1 MKVNDTVF
9 CHLSIVP
16 VRAEHA
22 DEAEIVT
29 QLLFGELAA
38 VLEVHNQWRK
48 VKSAH
53 DGYEGW
59 IDYKQVQPISEKAFQ
74 SLLKNNVRQVQLV
87 ETLNSPW
94 GPINTVKGSLLS
106 STVNSFNIDNFSF
119 ERLTAAATS
128 KTLDIGNLAMSYLNS
143 PYLWGGRTPFG
154 IDCSGFTQAVL
165 RFFGV
170 EILRDASQQANQGEA
185 INYQDATIGDLV
197 FFVNSEGTIHHVGIL
212 LENNKI
218 IHASGRVRIDK
229 LDQKGIYNDERN
241 EYSHNFHS
249 IRRFLH

>member
-29 QLLFGELAA
+29 QLLFGEFATI
-38 VLEVHNQWRK
+38 LEVYNQWRK

-59 IDYKQVQPISEKAFQ
+59 IDYKQVQLISEEAF
-74 SLLKNNVRQVQLV
+74 STLSKSKVRQVQLID
-87 ETLNSPW
+87 TLNTPW
-94 GPINTVKGSLLS
+94 GPIVTVKGALLP
-106 STVNSFNIDNFSF
+106 TNKPSFSIDHFEFEWLNFSSS
-119 ERLTAAATS
+119 S
-128 KTLDIGNLAMSYLNS
+128 KTLDIGVVAMSYLNS

-165 RFFGV
+165 RFFGI
-170 EILRDASQQANQGEA
+170 EILRDASQQVNQGEFVKFENA
-185 INYQDATIGDLV
+185 KIGDLV
-197 FFVNSEGTIHHVGIL
+197 FFVNSKGNIHHVGIL

-229 LDQKGIYNDERN
+229 LDQKGIYNEERSD
-241 EYSHNFHS
+241 YSHNFHS

>member
-29 QLLFGELAA
+29 QLLFGEVAT
-38 VLEVHNQWRK
+38 VLEVYNQWRK
-48 VKSAH
+48 IKSAH

-59 IDYKQVQPISEKAFQ
+59 IDYKQVKAISEDAFH
-74 SLLKNNVRQVQLV
+74 SLTRNNMRQIQLV
-87 ETLNSPW
+87 DTLNTPW
-94 GPINTVKGSLLS
+94 GPIHTVKGSLLP
-106 STVNSFNIDNFSF
+106 STSNSFTIDTFSF
-119 ERLTAAATS
+119 EWLTPTS
-128 KTLDIGNLAMSYLNS
+128 TAKTLDIGNVAMSYLNS

-154 IDCSGFTQAVL
+154 IDCSGFSQAVL

-170 EILRDASQQANQGEA
+170 ELLRDASQQVTQGKLIEFD
-185 INYQDATIGDLV
+185 DATIGDLV
-197 FFVNSEGTIHHVGIL
+197 FFVNSKGNIHHVGIL

-218 IHASGRVRIDK
+218 IHASGRVRVDK
-229 LDQKGIYNDERN
+229 LDKKGIFNDERN
-241 EYSHNFHS
+241 DYSHNFHS

>member
-29 QLLFGELAA
+29 QLLFGELAT
-38 VLEVHNQWRK
+38 VLEMHNQWCK

-59 IDYKQVQPISEKAFQ
+59 IDYKQGQQISEKAFQ

-87 ETLNSPW
+87 DTFNSPW
-94 GPINTVKGSLLS
+94 GPINTVKGSLLP
-106 STVNSFNIDNFSF
+106 STFGSFKIDHFSF
-119 ERLTAAATS
+119 ERLTTS
-128 KTLDIGNLAMSYLNS
+128 EISRTLDIGIVAMSYLNS

-165 RFFGV
+165 RFFGI
-170 EILRDASQQANQGEA
+170 EILRDASQQVTQGKLITFE
-185 INYQDATIGDLV
+185 DATIGDLV
-197 FFVNSEGTIHHVGIL
+197 FFVNSKGTIHHVGIL

-218 IHASGRVRIDK
+218 IHASGKVRIDK
-229 LDQKGIYNDERN
+229 LDEKGIFSDERR
-241 EYSHNFHS
+241 EYSHNYHS

>member
-29 QLLFGELAA
+29 QLLFGELAT

-143 PYLWGGRTPFG
+143 PYLLG
-154 IDCSGFTQAVL
+154 
-165 RFFGV
+165 
-170 EILRDASQQANQGEA
+170 
-185 INYQDATIGDLV
+185 
-197 FFVNSEGTIHHVGIL
+197 
-212 LENNKI
+212 
-218 IHASGRVRIDK
+218 
-229 LDQKGIYNDERN
+229 
-241 EYSHNFHS
+241 
-249 IRRFLH
+249 

>member
-16 VRAEHA
+16 VRADHA

-29 QLLFGELAA
+29 QLLFGEVAT
-38 VLEVHNQWRK
+38 VLQVYNQWRK
-48 VKSAH
+48 VKSTH

-59 IDYKQVQPISEKAFQ
+59 IDHKQVKTISNDAFNILTK
-74 SLLKNNVRQVQLV
+74 SNVRQVQLV
-87 ETLNSPW
+87 DTLNTPW
-94 GPINTVKGSLLS
+94 GPIHTVKGALLP
-106 STVNSFNIDNFSF
+106 STSNSFTIDDFSF
-119 ERLTAAATS
+119 ERLNPTS
-128 KTLDIGNLAMSYLNS
+128 SAKTLDVGNVAISYLNS

-170 EILRDASQQANQGEA
+170 EIQRDASQQVTQGELVEFEE
-185 INYQDATIGDLV
+185 ATIGDLV
-197 FFVNSEGTIHHVGIL
+197 FFVNSKGNIHHVGIL
-212 LENNKI
+212 LENHKI

-229 LDQKGIYNDERN
+229 LDIKGIFNDERN